1 MLDFL
6 FTQQIDY
13 SVPISILSTYTLLS
27 AVTVGVVTSAVVLIN
42 ARRMKG
48 GVFGSAMNYF
58 GVGMIIVLVGFST
71 TFLHFSLLNNF
82 IQMIN
87 DVLYITGYIAMAIA
101 ASKIFNATKGE

>member
-6 FTQQIDY
+6 FTQQVDY
-13 SVPISILSTYTLLS
+13 STPISILSTYTILS
-27 AVTVGVVTSAVVLIN
+27 AIAVGIITSAIVLIN

-58 GVGMIIVLVGFST
+58 GVGMIIVLTGFSI
-71 TFLHFSLLNNF
+71 TFLNLPFSDYLT
-82 IQMIN
+82 QTVN
-87 DVLYITGYIAMAIA
+87 DTLYITGYVSMAIA

>member
-1 MLDFL
+1 MLDFI

-13 SVPISILSTYTLLS
+13 SAPVYILSTYTLLS
-27 AVTVGVVTSAVVLIN
+27 AITVGIITSAVVLIN

-58 GVGMIIVLVGFST
+58 GIGMLIVLAGFSV
-71 TFLHFSLLNNF
+71 TFLQLPLSDYFA
-82 IQMIN
+82 QTIN
-87 DVLYITGYIAMAIA
+87 DILYITGYVTMAIA